1 MKHIGKMC
9 RGYSRLTLFLCT
21 RVFSLSSLLIFYIVF
36 YLDVLKDVSREAAM
50 CFIICK
56 CFQHH
61 SLEYGGKFYLLFSA
75 LVPLSGKEKK
85 KRKISFCILLAWW
98 AAIYGIAQSW
108 TRLKQLSSSNRQEK
122 AMAPHSNTLAWKIHG
137 QRSLVGCSPWGR

>member
-1 MKHIGKMC
+1 MKHIGKVC

-21 RVFSLSSLLIFYIVF
+21 QVFSLSSLLIFCIVF
-36 YLDVLKDVSREAAM
+36 YLDVLKGTAAM

-75 LVPLSGKEKK
+75 VVPLSGKEKK
-85 KRKISFCILLAWW
+85 KKKNLILYPTSLA
-98 AAIYGIAQSW
+98 
-108 TRLKQLSSSNRQEK
+108 
-122 AMAPHSNTLAWKIHG
+122 
-137 QRSLVGCSPWGR
+137 GCHLWDHTELGMTEAT